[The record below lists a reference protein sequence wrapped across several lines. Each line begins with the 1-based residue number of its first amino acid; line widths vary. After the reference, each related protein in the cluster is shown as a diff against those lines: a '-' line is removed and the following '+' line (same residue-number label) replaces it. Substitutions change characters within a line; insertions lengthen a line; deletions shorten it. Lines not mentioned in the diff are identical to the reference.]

1 MALSEVEEDECG
13 DAEDEDKDDGY
24 NDFFVHNLS
33 SISDCGC
40 KISIFFRDVQMFGS
54 VLLLFRLYFGRAGRL
69 SVALRGEGC

>member
-1 MALSEVEEDECG
+1 MALSEVEEEESC
-13 DAEDEDKDDGY
+13 DAEDEDDDDGY

-33 SISDCGC
+33 SISDFGC

-69 SVALRGEGC
+69 SVALVGEGC